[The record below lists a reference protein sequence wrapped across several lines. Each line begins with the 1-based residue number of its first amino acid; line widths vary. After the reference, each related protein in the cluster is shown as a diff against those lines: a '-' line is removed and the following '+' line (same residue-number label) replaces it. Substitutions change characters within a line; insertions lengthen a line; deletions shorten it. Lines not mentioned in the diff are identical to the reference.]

1 MSQPQTSV
9 VTSHTQLGDYRDVVR
24 IVASHCC
31 VCRRELTDASSV
43 QNGIGPICSTKYY
56 SDAHVPSEDEIL
68 HATGSLA
75 VSALPDEIIDAVL
88 VQIDKSN
95 GRQACNILVYY
106 ASAHYEDRDIIFKV
120 ASIVRDFGYDELAN
134 KLEEDRTKVSI
145 RKGDDNGTDI
155 IIVGVSQDK
164 YAARLDFLKVK
175 GSRQM
180 SKESRK
186 YRFAFPADDK
196 TKLLVECILGYHYGS
211 LLATVGEGFLGKDR
225 TGITHVPRK
234 TWADLEAFRKP
245 KTPGVTATVATT
257 SSGNGGAVRIVD
269 PGGNG
274 RIEFWSPW
282 NGAWLSDMKDQI
294 NYRKRRWNNSCWTFE
309 RSEIGTVKALAL
321 THYNV
326 TL

>member
-88 VQIDKSN
+88 AQIDKTN
-95 GRQACNILVYY
+95 AREACNILVYY
-106 ASAHYEDRDIIFKV
+106 CSAHYEDRDTVFQV
-120 ASIVRDFGYDELAN
+120 AAIVRDFGYGELAD

-145 RKGDDNGTDI
+145 RKGDDNGTEV

-164 YAARLDFLKVK
+164 WKARNDFLKVK
-175 GSRQM
+175 GSRKM
-180 SKESRK
+180 PKEGRK

-196 TKLLVECILGYHYGS
+196 TKLLVECILGYHYGN
-211 LLATVGEGFLGKDR
+211 LLATVSEGFLGKDR
-225 TGITHVPRK
+225 TGITHVPRRS
-234 TWADLEAFRKP
+234 WSDLEAFRRP
-245 KTPGVTATVATT
+245 QTAGTTKVATT
-257 SSGNGGAVRIVD
+257 SSDKGGAVRIVD
-269 PGGNG
+269 PGGN
-274 RIEFWSPW
+274 RKIEFWSPY
-282 NGAWLSDMKDQI
+282 NQSWLDAMKTQI
-294 NYRKRRWNNSCWTFE
+294 NWRSRKWTGSCWTFD
-309 RSEIGTVKALAL
+309 RAVIDTVKALAQA
-321 THYNV
+321 HYSV